1 MKLSEIKGQ
10 KAIEVIADI
19 IEPATDILSDPKV
32 KLAAR
37 SKNIAAAASIALKN
51 HPAQVLRVLAVL
63 DGEDPETYAPSL
75 LEIPKK
81 LIDLLNDPE
90 VSALFTSSDQ
100 NEAEKSSGPQSENIE
115 DR

>member
-10 KAIEVIADI
+10 KAIEVIGDI
-19 IEPATDILSDPKV
+19 IEPATEILSDPKV
-32 KLAAR
+32 KFAAR

-63 DGEDPETYAPSL
+63 DGEDPETYSQSL

-90 VSALFTSSDQ
+90 LMSLFTSSDQ
-100 NEAEKSSGPQSENIE
+100 TEAAESSGPQSANTE